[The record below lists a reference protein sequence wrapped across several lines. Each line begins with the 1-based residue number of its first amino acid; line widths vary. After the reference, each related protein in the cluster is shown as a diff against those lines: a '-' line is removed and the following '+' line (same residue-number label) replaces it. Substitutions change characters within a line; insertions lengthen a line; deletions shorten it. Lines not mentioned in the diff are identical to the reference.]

1 MFPAARASGAPWLRP
16 APRAVQLQWQE
27 GVAATALTRRTTVA
41 HSYSTP
47 SAGAAPMHSQGKT
60 DESGACVEVSK
71 LAAFEGVSGMRNVC
85 TSIHWLMTS
94 PVMRWCYNRSDH
106 VHIWNAGGA
115 IRYHVLHPDG
125 RYEQLLCGGE
135 ARGEQ
140 VLQAIS
146 PGGTFT
152 AGELIGDWCLVTESV
167 APGWDFRDFHFVAHA
182 ELAERAPKAELENMS
197 RWVKAAEEPSRRSLA
212 DGYPKYSLHEA
223 ANAVRA
229 AIRLARALEPASG
242 AGR

>member
-1 MFPAARASGAPWLRP
+1 MASRDDSDSPPDATTGIARLVERLGMIEHP
-16 APRAVQLQWQE
+16 E
-27 GVAATALTRRTTVA
+27 GGYFVETYR
-41 HSYSTP
+41 
-47 SAGAAPMHSQGKT
+47 AGAAPMHSQGKT
-60 DESGACVEVSK
+60 DESGACVEVSA
-71 LAAFEGVSGMRNVC
+71 LAAFEGVSGMRNTC

-94 PVMRWCYNRSDH
+94 PVMHWCYNRSDH

-135 ARGEQ
+135 ACGEQ